1 MPSYYEILKVPL
13 TASTMEIQ
21 QAIDREYAK
30 VRLLV
35 THHDQSV
42 VNQADQALAILEN
55 ARTILL
61 DPVQRA
67 AYDSQVG
74 TVGGLGLAFRPTT
87 GAPMLGAAMAP
98 PNVGGMAPAPAS
110 QVAPLSMWIC
120 SSCQTPNR
128 PQSKFCAKC
137 GQALSRFCAKC
148 GAANDLSV
156 EFCSNCGTN
165 IQEYIQQK
173 EIEHQKHLAL
183 ERQRQEELAR
193 FGPIM
198 KDSQL
203 ALTLSSIG
211 AGLTVFLGACT
222 YGVAAVPGA
231 VLMVIGL
238 LKGLAVTRASQVP
251 GDAPYRSKAKTAVWI
266 SGIVLALTGIGIALA
281 ILAVIIGAMNNALQ

>member
-156 EFCSNCGTN
+156 
-165 IQEYIQQK
+165 QQK